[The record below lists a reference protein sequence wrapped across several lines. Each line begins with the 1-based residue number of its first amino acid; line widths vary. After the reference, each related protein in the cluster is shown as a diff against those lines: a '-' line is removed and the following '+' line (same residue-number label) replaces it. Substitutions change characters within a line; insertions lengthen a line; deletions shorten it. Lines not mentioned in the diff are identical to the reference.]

1 MKLLD
6 LLSFTL
12 DNLARNKGRVA
23 MTAVG
28 VVIGTASVV
37 VLVSLG
43 IGMQRNATQ
52 NLWGINELSQVQV
65 YPGYGQ
71 VGFETAVMSSGPVG
85 PGVDPNLNL
94 ITDNTLVELA
104 GLPSV
109 LRVYPREYLQAQFY
123 MRYGVLEGWGSI
135 LGIEPDMLEQ
145 LGYRLTSGT
154 AVPGRG
160 EVVIGSRVPQ
170 NFYNPHQQPGQ
181 EPPPPPDLQDQV
193 LRLTLSK
200 WNNEGVE
207 IRRSVQLKVVGVLTQ
222 TQGEVDYN
230 MFMGLEEVESYNQ
243 WFFGRRIN
251 RARDGYPMAIVEVD
265 DPANARDVVDDIKS
279 LGYEAY
285 TPADII
291 EGLQGFFKLLQIGFG
306 GVGAIALIVAA
317 IGIANTM
324 TMAILERTK
333 EIGLL
338 KAVGA
343 RNRDILAAFLG
354 EAAGIGMLGGLLGVG
369 LGWLAGRV
377 ISVLAL
383 VNSLRQAAQTGVP
396 PAAVDIIP
404 PPWLLGLALAF
415 AAVMGLVSGV
425 YPALRAA
432 TLLPVQALRTE

>member
-71 VGFETAVMSSGPVG
+71 GAFEMVVGSSGPGG
-85 PGVDPNLNL
+85 PGVDPNLKL
-94 ITDNTLVELA
+94 ITDDTLRELA
-104 GLPSV
+104 GLANV
-109 LRVYPREYLQAQFY
+109 VEVYPREFMQGQFF
-123 MRYGVLEGWGSI
+123 MRFGVLEGWGSI
-135 LGIEPDMLEQ
+135 LGMQRDMLDR
-145 LGYRLTSGT
+145 LGYRPVSGV

-160 EVVIGSRVPQ
+160 EVVIGSRVPS

-181 EPPPPPDLQDQV
+181 EPAPPPELQDQV

-200 WNNEGVE
+200 WNNEGTE
-207 IRRSVQLKVVGVLTQ
+207 IRRTIQLTVVGVLTE
-222 TQGEVDYN
+222 TQGEADYN
-230 MFMGLEEVESYNQ
+230 MFMGIDEVESYNQ
-243 WFFGRRIN
+243 WFLGRRIN

-265 DPANARDVVDDIKS
+265 DPSNAREVVDDIKA

-333 EIGLL
+333 EIGLM
-338 KAVGA
+338 KAIGA

-354 EAAGIGMLGGLLGVG
+354 EAVGIGLLGGLLGVG

-377 ISVLAL
+377 ISVVAL
-383 VNSLRQAAQTGVP
+383 VNSLRQAAVTGVP

-404 PPWLLGLALAF
+404 PTWLLGLALAF
-415 AAVMGLVSGV
+415 AAVMGLASGV